1 MKIIMVELLNWASY
15 KGRHV
20 FNFYSDSGKNGYSIF
35 GENSRGKTSF
45 TDSIQWAMYGE
56 AWTKG
61 IINTKNT
68 EIKKKRP
75 LISED
80 ETMDPLLNTH
90 AFKQGDFRLVVKL
103 TFTHEGNEWELAR
116 VAMDNV
122 DNPRTDKD
130 MGMSLYLLNKTT
142 KDEIQN
148 NKAQDFIDNL
158 LPKDIKRFFF
168 IDGESVNEYRALIA
182 NTEENLEIRKNIE
195 DILNFPILKKGI
207 IDLREVKQS
216 YVDELSKLAKDTKKN
231 RLLKEKIKKLD
242 YNFNQIETEIRAA
255 EEKKHTQN
263 IVIEELEEKIKQ
275 NSSSGELIEKR
286 RGGEKQRELYL
297 NELSNSYNQRKR
309 ENKDLWLYILEPAL
323 KDIINEIKP
332 KISHSKE
339 VRHEI
344 SSLRNKI
351 SYLHGVIK
359 EEDAP
364 CSQCGAIP
372 HQRDEEG
379 RKKDIQNISNMEQE
393 MNKLE
398 IEIKS
403 LDEIRELYSDLQN
416 YNSRNRLDITLRIEE
431 KLGEIKGSLSDL
443 EKEKEEIDKLLDGI
457 DEQEIV
463 SLNSKLNEARTLYSL
478 QKNRLD
484 ILENEKIEINSER
497 SKHKREL
504 IGSDGS
510 EEGGVIS
517 NKIEMLQWLEDVW
530 GDVLDNYAEN
540 TRLLVEKR
548 ASETFSMLT
557 NNPEGYSGLGLN
569 KGFGLRILDSDKRP
583 IASPSPGAQQV
594 AAVSL
599 IDALGQTSDI
609 EFPILFDTPGA
620 SIDQQHRNNIIEHF
634 WSKRDVQLIILAH
647 SGEFR
652 PEEVEEKHHSLLART
667 WELKFDN
674 KANTTKVI
682 PRVI

>member
-1 MKIIMVELLNWASY
+1 MVELLNWASY

-90 AFKQGDFRLVVKL
+90 AFKEGDFRLVVKL

-403 LDEIRELYSDLQN
+403 LDEIRELYSD
-416 YNSRNRLDITLRIEE
+416 
-431 KLGEIKGSLSDL
+431 
-443 EKEKEEIDKLLDGI
+443 
-457 DEQEIV
+457 
-463 SLNSKLNEARTLYSL
+463 
-478 QKNRLD
+478 
-484 ILENEKIEINSER
+484 
-497 SKHKREL
+497 
-504 IGSDGS
+504 
-510 EEGGVIS
+510 
-517 NKIEMLQWLEDVW
+517 
-530 GDVLDNYAEN
+530 
-540 TRLLVEKR
+540 
-548 ASETFSMLT
+548 
-557 NNPEGYSGLGLN
+557 
-569 KGFGLRILDSDKRP
+569 
-583 IASPSPGAQQV
+583 
-594 AAVSL
+594 
-599 IDALGQTSDI
+599 
-609 EFPILFDTPGA
+609 
-620 SIDQQHRNNIIEHF
+620 
-634 WSKRDVQLIILAH
+634 
-647 SGEFR
+647 
-652 PEEVEEKHHSLLART
+652 
-667 WELKFDN
+667 
-674 KANTTKVI
+674 
-682 PRVI
+682 